1 MDFEKIKTI
10 YNLDFIFEYKDNNE
24 YRNCLRELFFMN
36 PIDNSQLYHDI
47 DTETLDEMDYDE
59 FKISETMDVLLNL
72 TQDNHYFRELYSLAA
87 ALMFSEDYG
96 IGQAVLFSY
105 DNLPLFHNCLA
116 SFIREPE
123 SFNENNIFYLNLKK
137 KLT

>member
-10 YNLDFIFEYKDNNE
+10 YNIHLTFEYQNNNE
-24 YRNCLRELFFMN
+24 YRNCLRELFFMS
-36 PIDNSQLYHDI
+36 IVDNSQLYDDI
-47 DTETLDEMDYDE
+47 DSETLDEMDYDE
-59 FKISETMDVLLNL
+59 FKISETMDILLNL
-72 TQDNHYFRELYSLAA
+72 TKDNHCFRELYSLAA

-105 DNLPLFHNCLA
+105 DNLPFFHNCLA
-116 SFIREPE
+116 SFILEPE
-123 SFNENNIFYLNLKK
+123 SFNENNVFYCNLKK